1 MILRNPHVDAQT
13 LKKRKGESTEGKV
26 SYTELNTSMF
36 LCFCSDLLWNITQP
50 KERDLS
56 MCCEAPFCKKVIMS
70 PLLECGVCNKKIH
83 AKCDPKTMNRKKKTL
98 KLVRYYCS
106 FH

>member
-1 MILRNPHVDAQT
+1 MILHISHLDAQN
-13 LKKRKGESTEGKV
+13 LKKRRVGSTEGRV
-26 SYTELNTSMF
+26 LHTELNTSMF
-36 LCFCSDLLWNITQP
+36 LSDLLWSITQP
-50 KERDLS
+50 KEKETL
-56 MCCEAPFCKKVIMS
+56 MCCEAPFCKKVITS

-83 AKCDPKTMNRKKKTL
+83 AKCDPKTMHRKSKTL